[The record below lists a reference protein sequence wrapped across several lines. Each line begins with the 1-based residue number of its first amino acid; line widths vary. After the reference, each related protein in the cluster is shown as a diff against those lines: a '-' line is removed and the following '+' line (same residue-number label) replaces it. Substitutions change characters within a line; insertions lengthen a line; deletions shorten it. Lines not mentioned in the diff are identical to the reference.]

1 MSSLEFTCRFDSASE
16 PFIVKVRQIVE
27 SISNRDS
34 MALAQYGIQPEG
46 LPSRMDLEAAGDQ
59 MVLSTSAG
67 SEVALSFFD
76 ELVSALES
84 AGATALYARL
94 FDSASGGVQ
103 VWRCPDN
110 EDDDIDLDG
119 ADILFLGDMEED
131 IDEMKE
137 LAQEMGVVHDEWH
150 EQISLVVLGQ
160 NIAPA
165 EMSKILKTGV
175 RTITEDQF
183 WDYIADEPM

>member
-1 MSSLEFTCRFDSASE
+1 MIVDDSLNCILPRML
-16 PFIVKVRQIVE
+16 
-27 SISNRDS
+27 SIKSDD
-34 MALAQYGIQPEG
+34 

-94 FDSASGGVQ
+94 FDSSSGGVQ
-103 VWRCPDN
+103 VWRFPDN

-119 ADILFLGDMEED
+119 ADILFRGDMEED

>member
-1 MSSLEFTCRFDSASE
+1 MIVDDSLNCILPRML
-16 PFIVKVRQIVE
+16 
-27 SISNRDS
+27 SIKSDD
-34 MALAQYGIQPEG
+34 

-94 FDSASGGVQ
+94 FDSSSGGVQ
-103 VWRCPDN
+103 VWRYPDN